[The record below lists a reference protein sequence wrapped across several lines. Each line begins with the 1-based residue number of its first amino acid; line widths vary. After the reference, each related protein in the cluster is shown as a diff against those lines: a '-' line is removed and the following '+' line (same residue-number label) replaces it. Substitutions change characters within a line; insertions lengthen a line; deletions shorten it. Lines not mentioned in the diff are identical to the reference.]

1 MNFSEAGIFWR
12 CFHRW
17 SKCIWSSAVMPS
29 QTLRYPSPQSDGS
42 IFEMF
47 CGRFVSSNQS
57 SWSHS
62 RISSN
67 NSSRQ
72 AEATLLS
79 NTSASDAQ
87 NTRGRW
93 PCFCSNAPASLF
105 HLRGFFQFSSE
116 VRLRSPCG
124 PHSTFPYR
132 SEEHTSEL
140 QSLRHLVC

>member
-1 MNFSEAGIFWR
+1 MNFSEAVIFWIY
-12 CFHRW
+12 FHRW
-17 SKCIWSSAVMPS
+17 SKCTWSSAVMPS
-29 QTLRYPSPQSDGS
+29 QTLGYPSPQSDGG

-67 NSSRQ
+67 KSSRQ
-72 AEATLLS
+72 AEGTLLS

-87 NTRGRW
+87 NTRGRC
-93 PCFCSNAPASLF
+93 PYSRLNAPASLF
-105 HLRGFFQFSSE
+105 HLRGLFQFSPE

-132 SEEHTSEL
+132 
-140 QSLRHLVC
+140 